1 MNRLVILLEQ
11 QERILQNEVSNNRM
25 SEIIIIIKHLLT
37 IKYILLE
44 TNNLQ
49 I

>member
-1 MNRLVILLEQ
+1 MNRLVILLEK